1 MAKKAS
7 ELRNISLEELDVLVD
22 SLRREIYKLRS
33 ARLDS
38 KTQKT
43 HMISS
48 CKKEIARALTVR
60 REKELQVRA

>member
-22 SLRREIYKLRS
+22 SLRKEIYELRS

-43 HMISS
+43 HMISEK
-48 CKKEIARALTVR
+48 KKEVARVLTVK